1 MNKTD
6 KLNEIREQAIETI
19 KKALKKHNINF
30 LHVTEM
36 DVTDIPVVR
45 ENPEDEED
53 TYTLDAIELN
63 GENLTFNA
71 SSSWDNGYFKPR
83 EIDIELLVY
92 IADWAEEYD
101 EAIAK
106 YAAHNGTI

>member
-6 KLNEIREQAIETI
+6 KLNEIREQAIDTI
-19 KKALKKHNINF
+19 KSALKKHNIKYLN
-30 LHVTEM
+30 VAEM
-36 DVTDIPVVR
+36 DVTDTPIVR

-71 SSSWDNGYFKPR
+71 SSSWNNGYFKPR
-83 EIDIELLVY
+83 DIDIELLVY
-92 IADWAEEYD
+92 IADWAEEND
-101 EAIAK
+101 EEIAQ
-106 YAAHNGTI
+106 YAANNCK